1 MKTCFA
7 CHEKAKVSDLV
18 FTHYAPEAQNVYL
31 ADPPYGNGK
40 CQKTGIEEH
49 DHEDIYSGSGRVR
62 GATDGHPLTLLVG
75 EGEQCPACAWSQR
88 SARRPIDE
96 NS

>member
-18 FTHYAPEAQNVYL
+18 FTHYAPEAQDVYL

-40 CQKTGIEEH
+40 C
-49 DHEDIYSGSGRVR
+49 
-62 GATDGHPLTLLVG
+62 
-75 EGEQCPACAWSQR
+75 
-88 SARRPIDE
+88 
-96 NS
+96 

>member
-40 CQKTGIEEH
+40 CQKTGVTGV
-49 DHEDIYSGSGRVR
+49 DLGG
-62 GATDGHPLTLLVG
+62 P
-75 EGEQCPACAWSQR
+75 WQR
-88 SARRPIDE
+88 PMMPNIVFCRDSRI
-96 NS
+96 

>member
-40 CQKTGIEEH
+40 CQKTGVTGVLLEH
-49 DHEDIYSGSGRVR
+49 FV
-62 GATDGHPLTLLVG
+62 VV
-75 EGEQCPACAWSQR
+75 
-88 SARRPIDE
+88 
-96 NS
+96 

>member
-1 MKTCFA
+1 MKTYFA

-40 CQKTGIEEH
+40 CQKPGVTGVLLEH
-49 DHEDIYSGSGRVR
+49 FVSRV
-62 GATDGHPLTLLVG
+62 ALV
-75 EGEQCPACAWSQR
+75 A
-88 SARRPIDE
+88 
-96 NS
+96 

>member
-40 CQKTGIEEH
+40 CQKTGVTGVLLEH
-49 DHEDIYSGSGRVR
+49 FVSRV
-62 GATDGHPLTLLVG
+62 ALV
-75 EGEQCPACAWSQR
+75 PS
-88 SARRPIDE
+88 RRLE
-96 NS
+96 W

>member
-1 MKTCFA
+1 MKWSSWRETADEAVMKTCFA

-40 CQKTGIEEH
+40 CQKTGVTGVLLEH
-49 DHEDIYSGSGRVR
+49 FVSRV
-62 GATDGHPLTLLVG
+62 ALV
-75 EGEQCPACAWSQR
+75 A
-88 SARRPIDE
+88 
-96 NS
+96 